1 MTEVIE
7 PIRPTLLLATKLLP
21 PRLPAGLIDRPRLV
35 DLAAQAE
42 NRRLTVIKAPAGF
55 GKTSLAL
62 TWLGWLR
69 ERGALVAWISIDAD
83 DDEPARFLHH
93 LAQALRQACG
103 NIGASAI
110 ALTADASLVPA
121 QSIVATL
128 INELI
133 EVEDEL
139 YLFLDDYHLIG
150 LPVVR
155 EVVAFLSSMR
165 RRMSTS

>member
-1 MTEVIE
+1 MKTTQ
-7 PIRPTLLLATKLLP
+7 PTTSGSPSLLLATKLLP

-35 DLAAQAE
+35 ALAAQVQ

-62 TWLGWLR
+62 AWR
-69 ERGALVAWISIDAD
+69 ERLRQLGALVAWLSLDED

-103 NIGASAI
+103 NVGASTI
-110 ALTADASLVPA
+110 GLTAEASLVPA

-128 INELI
+128 INELV
-133 EVEDEL
+133 EVDDEVC
-139 YLFLDDYHLIG
+139 LFLDDFHLIS
-150 LPVVR
+150 LPVVH
-155 EVVAFLSSMR
+155 EI
-165 RRMSTS
+165 